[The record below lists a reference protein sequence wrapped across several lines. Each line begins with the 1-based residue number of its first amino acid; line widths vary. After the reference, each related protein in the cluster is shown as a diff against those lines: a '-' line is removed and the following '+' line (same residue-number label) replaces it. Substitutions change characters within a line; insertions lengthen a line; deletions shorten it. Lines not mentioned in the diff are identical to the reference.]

1 MPIEPKWKA
10 DFAAE
15 VGAAFGCI
23 ACCQFQTVMRRTR
36 TKRRI
41 DDFLH
46 DVALRRNDGC
56 RRNDADSETAAPMT
70 WPWWPC
76 ICAEAEVGIKAAAPI
91 AMVAPRVRASLRNM
105 PGSPVGA
112 RNVRP
117 EHGETPI
124 PADARR
130 KSALLVNQYADASA
144 QTRYHARPGARHT
157 ARHSAR
163 PGTERTRC
171 HAWRR
176 SCERLWCTHG

>member
-15 VGAAFGCI
+15 VGAAVGCI

-70 WPWWPC
+70 WPWVAVHMC
-76 ICAEAEVGIKAAAPI
+76 GSGGRDQSGSADRNGGAEGAGELAE
-91 AMVAPRVRASLRNM
+91 
-105 PGSPVGA
+105 
-112 RNVRP
+112 
-117 EHGETPI
+117 
-124 PADARR
+124 
-130 KSALLVNQYADASA
+130 
-144 QTRYHARPGARHT
+144 HAGF
-157 ARHSAR
+157 
-163 PGTERTRC
+163 
-171 HAWRR
+171 
-176 SCERLWCTHG
+176 SC